1 MEDLEIWFY
10 KNNLTINTGKTIT
23 MSFHTK
29 QKRDPLRP
37 QVTFKNM
44 DIACKSELTF
54 LGVHFT
60 ENLK

>member
-1 MEDLEIWFY
+1 
-10 KNNLTINTGKTIT
+10 

-60 ENLK
+60 ENLKWNVQVRQLCPKLSKVCY